1 MTAIP
6 GTESQ
11 RGGEA
16 PRPAEQTGKGRRRDD
31 PPSADWSHS
40 REACDSPQKPPA
52 SRAKPWLKPVLL
64 VGCCVAAVAGAI
76 WFFDYW
82 THGRYVQSTN
92 DAYLSADQV
101 SVAAKV
107 SGTVEEV
114 FVKDNQEVHA
124 GDPLVRIDDRA
135 SRAKVEQAQGVV
147 AQAHAAMDQYEAQ
160 MREQDAAISQ
170 ARATLDKDLA
180 TLAYNEGQLQRYI
193 PLAASGAETQEKL
206 SQWHSQ
212 RDQAA
217 ATVRQD
223 RSTVVQAERRM
234 VTYAAQRESAAAQAA
249 QGEAQARQSQVDVD
263 QSLIR
268 ASLDGRVGDR
278 QVRVGQTAQ
287 IGSRLLT
294 LVPVQSLYLVANF
307 KETQIGL
314 MREGQPAT
322 IKVDALDGRKIHG
335 VVDSFSPATGSSFAV
350 VPANN
355 ATGNFT
361 KIVQRVPV
369 RLRVE
374 AGEEFRKVLVPGL
387 SVEVSVDT
395 VSEKDAAERFDKEDK
410 QRVAFDQR
418 PRTDPPFHDANTP
431 HGAGR

>member
-1 MTAIP
+1 MLT
-6 GTESQ
+6 
-11 RGGEA
+11 
-16 PRPAEQTGKGRRRDD
+16 
-31 PPSADWSHS
+31 
-40 REACDSPQKPPA
+40 
-52 SRAKPWLKPVLL
+52 
-64 VGCCVAAVAGAI
+64 GCCVAAVAAAV
-76 WFFDYW
+76 WVFDYG

-101 SVAAKV
+101 SVAATV

-114 FVKDNQEVHA
+114 FVKDNQDVHA
-124 GDPLVRIDDRA
+124 GDPLVRIDDRT

-147 AQAHAAMDQYEAQ
+147 AQAHAAMDQYAAQ
-160 MREQDAAISQ
+160 IREQEAAISQ

-180 TLAYNEGQLQRYI
+180 TLAYNEDQLQRYI

-206 SQWHSQ
+206 SQWRSQ

-223 RSTVVQAERRM
+223 RSTVVQAERRIL
-234 VTYAAQRESAAAQAA
+234 TYTAQRESAAAQAA
-249 QGEAQARQSQVDVD
+249 QGAAQARQSQVDVD

-268 ASLDGRVGDR
+268 ASIDGRVGDR

-374 AGEEFRKVLVPGL
+374 AGDEFRKVLVPGL

-395 VSEKDAAERFDKEDK
+395 VNEKDDAERFDEE
-410 QRVAFDQR
+410 QNRRVAFDQR
-418 PRTDPPFHDANTP
+418 PRTDSCFYAAAPPR
-431 HGAGR
+431 GAGR